1 MRKTVDLDVL
11 RLRDF
16 RRVFSA
22 TVVSVLGDGIVPVA
36 LTFAVLD
43 LTGSATDLGIV
54 LAAGTLTLVC
64 SLLFG
69 GVVADR
75 MSRRTVMIGAD
86 LVRLV
91 GQATIGALLI
101 AGHAGVPAI
110 AASQALLGVAT
121 GFFNPASSGL
131 LPAVAGQHL
140 QPANALRGIAMAA
153 GGIGGPALGGV
164 LVVTVGPGPALL
176 IDAGTYGAS
185 ALLLA
190 GVRIGRPVS
199 DSMRRRFMVDLRDGF
214 SELRSRT
221 WAWSIITVASFV
233 NTIGVA
239 FPVLGA
245 VVAKQSLGGAGAW
258 ATLLVA
264 RAIGLFAGGTI
275 LLRAEPRRPLLAA
288 MPACAA
294 AALPLLLLAVAA
306 PLALIA
312 VAAGIAGLG
321 AVTFNTLWETTLQQQ
336 VPAHALSRVSSY
348 DWFGSLALQPLGYAL
363 IGPLADTLGVAG
375 ALYLCGGLEIVAII
389 PLLAIRDI
397 RSITRPSPLT
407 LTD

>member
-1 MRKTVDLDVL
+1 MATAIGLDVL

-16 RRVFSA
+16 RLVFTA
-22 TVVSVLGDGIVPVA
+22 ALVSLVGDGIVPVA

-43 LTGSATDLGIV
+43 LTGSATDLGVV
-54 LAAGTLTLVC
+54 LATGTVTLVG

-69 GVVADR
+69 GVLADR
-75 MSRRTVMIGAD
+75 MSRRTVMIAAD
-86 LVRLV
+86 LVRV
-91 GQATIGALLI
+91 IGQATIGALLLT
-101 AGHAGVPAI
+101 GHAGVPAI
-110 AASQALLGVAT
+110 AVSQGLLGAAT

-131 LPAVAGQHL
+131 LPAVAGEHL
-140 QPANALRGIAMAA
+140 QQANALRGIAMAA
-153 GGIGGPALGGV
+153 GSIGGPALGGV

-176 IDAGTYGAS
+176 IDAGTYVAS

-190 GVRIGRPVS
+190 GLRIGRPVEGQVRPS
-199 DSMRRRFMVDLRDGF
+199 FLADLREGF

-245 VVAKQSLGGAGAW
+245 VVAKESLGGAGAW

-264 RAIGLFAGGTI
+264 RAVGLFAGGTI

-288 MPACAA
+288 VPACAA
-294 AALPLLLLAVAA
+294 AALPLLLLAIAA

-312 VAAGIAGLG
+312 VAAAIAGLG
-321 AVTFNTLWETTLQQQ
+321 AVMFNTLWETTLQQQ
-336 VPAHALSRVSSY
+336 VPARARSRVSSY

-363 IGPLADTLGVAG
+363 IGPLAQALGVAG
-375 ALYLCGGLEIVAII
+375 ALYLCGGLEIIAIV

-397 RSITRPSPLT
+397 RTISRPPPLT
-407 LTD
+407 LAD

>member
-1 MRKTVDLDVL
+1 VSTAIDLDVL

-16 RRVFSA
+16 RLVFTA
-22 TVVSVLGDGIVPVA
+22 AVVSLVGDGIVPVA

-54 LAAGTLTLVC
+54 LATGTVTLVGA
-64 SLLFG
+64 LLFG
-69 GVVADR
+69 GVLADR
-75 MSRRTVMIGAD
+75 TSRRTVMIGAD
-86 LVRLV
+86 LVGV
-91 GQATIGALLI
+91 IGQATIGALLLT
-101 AGHAGVPAI
+101 GHAGVPAI
-110 AASQALLGVAT
+110 AASQGLLGAAT

-131 LPAVAGQHL
+131 LPAVAGEHL
-140 QPANALRGIAMAA
+140 QQANALRGIAMAV
-153 GGIGGPALGGV
+153 GSIGGPALGAV

-176 IDAGTYGAS
+176 IDAGTYVAS

-190 GVRIGRPVS
+190 GVRVGRPVTGQARLRFLVE
-199 DSMRRRFMVDLRDGF
+199 MREGF

-245 VVAKQSLGGAGAW
+245 VVAKERLGGAEAW

-264 RAIGLFAGGTI
+264 RAVGLFAGGTI

-288 MPACAA
+288 VPACAA

-306 PLALIA
+306 PLAVIA
-312 VAAGIAGLG
+312 MAAAIAGLG
-321 AVTFNTLWETTLQQQ
+321 AVMFNTLWETTLQRQ
-336 VPAHALSRVSSY
+336 VPARARSRVSSY
-348 DWFGSLALQPLGYAL
+348 DWFGSLALQPLGYAV
-363 IGPLADTLGVAG
+363 IGPLAQALGVAG
-375 ALYLCGGLEIVAII
+375 ALYLCGALEIVAIA

-397 RSITRPSPLT
+397 RTISRPSPVT
-407 LTD
+407 LAD